1 MAKRDRRL
9 LAFAREM
16 RSDQTSAEDWLW
28 YHLRAGR
35 MGVKFRRQEPI
46 GPFIVDFV
54 CLARKLVV
62 EVDGDSHDDRRR
74 DAQRDQWFLDRGWF
88 VLRFWDDYV
97 LKQTDDTVDLI
108 ALALEHPGDVPDPLN
123 RD

>member
-9 LAFAREM
+9 LAFARQM

-28 YHLRAGR
+28 YHLRARR

-74 DAQRDQWFLDRGWF
+74 DAHRDRWFLDRGWF

-97 LKQTDDTVDLI
+97 LEQTDDTVDLI
-108 ALALEHPGDVPDPLN
+108 AIALEHPGDVPDPLN
-123 RD
+123 RE